1 MKPRLRT
8 GLLIGAASLALGIGT
23 TAAMAGAGAGPGF
36 APMAGPGFGGP
47 MPAQPP
53 ACTPPALAGA
63 VVDVTA
69 SDMGAMMG
77 PGMNGGP
84 MMGPGGM
91 MGPGMNGGPMMG
103 PGMMG
108 PGMNGGPMMGPQGA
122 WPNSPGMGMGMMR
135 LTINPTSVPAGQVSL
150 RVANNGW
157 LPHEVIVLPLGPGQ
171 NPGQRFIGS
180 DWKVDE
186 AGSLGEAART
196 CGAGEGDGIAPGTM
210 GWTTLTL
217 TPGRYELLCNIA
229 GHYGSGMYTEL
240 DVTPSR

>member
-1 MKPRLRT
+1 MNHQRLRT
-8 GLLIGAASLALGIGT
+8 GLLIGAASLLLGIGT

-36 APMAGPGFGGP
+36 APMAGPPGYGGP
-47 MPAQPP
+47 IPAQP
-53 ACTPPALAGA
+53 ASCTPPALAGA

-69 SDMGAMMG
+69 SDM
-77 PGMNGGP
+77 
-84 MMGPGGM
+84 GGM

-108 PGMNGGPMMGPQGA
+108 PGMNGGPVMGPQGA

-157 LPHEVIVLPLGPGQ
+157 LPHEVVVMPLVQGQ
-171 NPGQRFIGS
+171 NPGQRPIGAN
-180 DWKVDE
+180 WEVNE
-186 AGSLGEAART
+186 TGSLGEAAQT

-210 GWTTLTL
+210 GWTTLIL
-217 TPGRYELLCNIA
+217 NPGRYELLCNIA
-229 GHYGSGMYTEL
+229 GHYGSGMYAEL
-240 DVTPSR
+240 DVTPAR

>member
-23 TAAMAGAGAGPGF
+23 TAAMAGSGAGPGF

-47 MPAQPP
+47 LPAQPP

-63 VVDVTA
+63 VVDVTT

-103 PGMMG
+103 PGM
-108 PGMNGGPMMGPQGA
+108 NGGPMMGPQGG

-135 LTINPTSVPAGQVSL
+135 LTINPTSVPAGQVSV
-150 RVANNGW
+150 RVTNNGW
-157 LPHEVIVLPLGPGQ
+157 LPHEVILMPLGPGQ
-171 NPGQRFIGS
+171 NPGQRFIGN

-186 AGSLGEAART
+186 TGSLGEAART
-196 CGAGEGDGIAPGTM
+196 CGAGDGDGIAPGTM
-210 GWTTLTL
+210 SWTTLTL

>member
-1 MKPRLRT
+1 MKPQLRT
-8 GLLIGAASLALGIGT
+8 GLLIGAASLILGIGT
-23 TAAMAGAGAGPGF
+23 TAAMAGAGGGAGF

-47 MPAQPP
+47 VPAQPAP
-53 ACTPPALAGA
+53 CTPPALAGA
-63 VVDVTA
+63 VVDVTT
-69 SDMGAMMG
+69 SDM
-77 PGMNGGP
+77 
-84 MMGPGGM
+84 GGM

-135 LTINPTSVPAGQVSL
+135 LTVNPTSVPAGQVAL

-157 LPHEVIVLPLGPGQ
+157 LPHEVIVMPLGPGQ
-171 NPGQRFIGS
+171 NPGQRFIGD

-186 AGSLGEAART
+186 AGSLGEASRT
-196 CGAGEGDGIAPGTM
+196 CGAGDGDGIAPGTM
-210 GWTTLTL
+210 SWTTLDL

-240 DVTPSR
+240 DVTAAR

>member
-8 GLLIGAASLALGIGT
+8 GLLIGAASLVLGIGT

-36 APMAGPGFGGP
+36 APMAGPPGFSGP
-47 MPAQPP
+47 LPAQPP
-53 ACTPPALAGA
+53 PCTPPALAGA
-63 VVDVTA
+63 IVDVTT
-69 SDMGAMMG
+69 SDM
-77 PGMNGGP
+77 
-84 MMGPGGM
+84 GGM

-150 RVANNGW
+150 RVANNGM
-157 LPHEVIVLPLGPGQ
+157 LAHEVMVMPLGPGQ
-171 NPGQRFIGS
+171 NPGQRPVGAN
-180 DWKVDE
+180 WEVNE
-186 AGSLGEAART
+186 TGSLGEAART
-196 CGAGEGDGIAPGTM
+196 CGAGEGDGIAPGAM
-210 GWTTLTL
+210 GWTTLSL
-217 TPGRYELLCNIA
+217 TPGRYELFCNIA

-240 DVTPSR
+240 DVTPAR

>member
-1 MKPRLRT
+1 
-8 GLLIGAASLALGIGT
+8 
-23 TAAMAGAGAGPGF
+23 
-36 APMAGPGFGGP
+36 
-47 MPAQPP
+47 
-53 ACTPPALAGA
+53 
-63 VVDVTA
+63 
-69 SDMGAMMG
+69 
-77 PGMNGGP
+77 
-84 MMGPGGM
+84 
-91 MGPGMNGGPMMG
+91 
-103 PGMMG
+103 
-108 PGMNGGPMMGPQGA
+108 
-122 WPNSPGMGMGMMR
+122 MGMMR

-217 TPGRYELLCNIA
+217 APGRYELLCNIA

>member
-1 MKPRLRT
+1 MNHNRLRT
-8 GLLIGAASLALGIGT
+8 GLLIGAAALALGIGT
-23 TAAMAGAGAGPGF
+23 TAVMAGAGAGPGF
-36 APMAGPGFGGP
+36 APMAGPPGYGGP
-47 MPAQPP
+47 LPAQPAP
-53 ACTPPALAGA
+53 CTPPALPGA
-63 VVDVTA
+63 VVDVTT

-77 PGMNGGP
+77 PGMN
-84 MMGPGGM
+84 
-91 MGPGMNGGPMMG
+91 GPGMNGGPMMG

-157 LPHEVIVLPLGPGQ
+157 LPHEVVVMPLGPGQ
-171 NPGQRFIGS
+171 NPGQRPVGAN
-180 DWKVDE
+180 WEVNE
-186 AGSLGEAART
+186 TGSLGEAAHT

-217 TPGRYELLCNIA
+217 QPGRYELLCNIA
-229 GHYGSGMYTEL
+229 GHYGSGMYAEL
-240 DVTPSR
+240 DVTPAR

>member
-1 MKPRLRT
+1 MRT
-8 GLLIGAASLALGIGT
+8 GLLIGAASLVLGIGT

-36 APMAGPGFGGP
+36 TPMAGRPGFTGP
-47 MPAQPP
+47 LPAQPAP
-53 ACTPPALAGA
+53 CTPPALAGA
-63 VVDVTA
+63 VVDVTT

-91 MGPGMNGGPMMG
+91 MGPGMK
-103 PGMMG
+103 
-108 PGMNGGPMMGPQGA
+108 GGPMMGPQGA

-135 LTINPTSVPAGQVSL
+135 LAATPTSVPAGQVSL
-150 RVANNGW
+150 RVANNGM
-157 LPHEVIVLPLGPGQ
+157 LAHEVIVMPLGLGQ
-171 NPGQRFIGS
+171 NPGQRPIGNN
-180 DWKVDE
+180 WEVDE

-210 GWTTLTL
+210 SWTTLTL
-217 TPGRYELLCNIA
+217 SPGRYELLCNIP

-240 DVTPSR
+240 DVTPAR

>member
-8 GLLIGAASLALGIGT
+8 GLLIGAASLVLGIGT

-36 APMAGPGFGGP
+36 APMAGPPGFSGP
-47 MPAQPP
+47 LPAQPP
-53 ACTPPALAGA
+53 PCTPPALAGA
-63 VVDVTA
+63 IVDVTT
-69 SDMGAMMG
+69 SDM
-77 PGMNGGP
+77 
-84 MMGPGGM
+84 GGM

-150 RVANNGW
+150 RVANNGM
-157 LPHEVIVLPLGPGQ
+157 LAHEVMVMPLGPGQ
-171 NPGQRFIGS
+171 NPGQRLIGN

-186 AGSLGEAART
+186 TGSLGEAART
-196 CGAGEGDGIAPGTM
+196 CGAGEGDGIAPGAM
-210 GWTTLTL
+210 GWTTLSL
-217 TPGRYELLCNIA
+217 TPGRYELFCNIA

-240 DVTPSR
+240 DVTPAR

>member
-8 GLLIGAASLALGIGT
+8 RLLIGAASLALGIGT
-23 TAAMAGAGAGPGF
+23 TAAMAGAGAGPDF

-53 ACTPPALAGA
+53 ACTPPALPGA
-63 VVDVTA
+63 VVDVTT
-69 SDMGAMMG
+69 SDM
-77 PGMNGGP
+77 
-84 MMGPGGM
+84 GGM

-108 PGMNGGPMMGPQGA
+108 PGMNGGPMIGPQGA

-135 LTINPTSVPAGQVSL
+135 LTINPSSVPAGQVSL

-157 LPHEVIVLPLGPGQ
+157 LPHEVIVMPLGPGQ
-171 NPGQRFIGS
+171 NPGQRFIGN

-186 AGSLGEAART
+186 AGSLGEAAQT

-210 GWTTLTL
+210 SWTTLTL

-240 DVTPSR
+240 DVTPAR

>member
-1 MKPRLRT
+1 MNPRLRT
-8 GLLIGAASLALGIGT
+8 GLMIGAASLALGIVT

-36 APMAGPGFGGP
+36 APMAGPPGFSGP
-47 MPAQPP
+47 MPAQPAP
-53 ACTPPALAGA
+53 CTPPALAGA
-63 VVDVTA
+63 IVDVTT

-84 MMGPGGM
+84 MMGPG
-91 MGPGMNGGPMMG
+91 MNGGPMTG

-122 WPNSPGMGMGMMR
+122 WPNSPGMGMAMMR

-150 RVANNGW
+150 RVANNGM
-157 LPHEVIVLPLGPGQ
+157 LAHEVMVMPLGPGQ
-171 NPGQRFIGS
+171 NPGQRPIGNN
-180 DWKVDE
+180 WKVDE
-186 AGSLGEAART
+186 TGSLGEAART

-210 GWTTLTL
+210 GWNTLTL

-240 DVTPSR
+240 DVTPAR

>member
-47 MPAQPP
+47 LPAQPP

-63 VVDVTA
+63 VVDVTT

-103 PGMMG
+103 PGM
-108 PGMNGGPMMGPQGA
+108 NGGPMMGPQGG

-135 LTINPTSVPAGQVSL
+135 LTINPTSVPAGQVSV
-150 RVANNGW
+150 RVTNNGW
-157 LPHEVIVLPLGPGQ
+157 LPHEVILMPLGPGQ
-171 NPGQRFIGS
+171 NPGQRFIGN

-186 AGSLGEAART
+186 TGSLGEAART
-196 CGAGEGDGIAPGTM
+196 CGAGDGDGIAPGTM
-210 GWTTLTL
+210 SWTTLTL

>member
-1 MKPRLRT
+1 
-8 GLLIGAASLALGIGT
+8 
-23 TAAMAGAGAGPGF
+23 MAGAGAGPGF

-217 TPGRYELLCNIA
+217 APGRYELLCNIA